1 MIIHRA
7 FIREVLQTAGA
18 VIVIILSIFLA
29 TRAVY
34 FLRQAAEGDI
44 PIGGV
49 TLLVLLKTITYLD
62 IMVPLV
68 VYIAM
73 LMVLGRWVRDNEL
86 TVISACGISM
96 GRFIRPTF
104 MLFLGVGSVVALL
117 SLYLSPMSV
126 EISHRKEREYRN
138 RTDVAGLLPGV
149 FTETRSGR
157 GVIFVE
163 RYDRD
168 TDTFHDVFVYNG
180 NGEEESVVVA
190 GVGERSFD
198 EAAGSDFLVLKEG
211 TQYRG
216 AIGAAEYG
224 VLDFESYGLRLDRKP
239 GADPALPPKA
249 RATRDLLAGDDAA
262 TAGQFHWRLSK
273 VAMLPVLMLFALAFS
288 SIHSRGTRFPGMLMA
303 LLVYFGYFNSLGFAA
318 ALVNRGAAGPYS
330 TLWAIHAGFLA
341 LALYLFHRRNRNL
354 PLVPWPA
361 NQRPKA

>member
-18 VIVIILSIFLA
+18 VIVIILSIFLV
-29 TRAVY
+29 TRVMY

-44 PIGGV
+44 PIGSV
-49 TLLVLLKTITYLD
+49 ALLVLLKMITYLD

-117 SLYLSPMSV
+117 SLYLSPLSV

-138 RTDVAGLLPGV
+138 RTDVAGILPGV
-149 FTETRSGR
+149 FTEIRSGR

-163 RYDRD
+163 RYDKD

-180 NGEEESVVVA
+180 NGREESIVVA

-198 EAAGSDFLVLKEG
+198 EAAGDFLVLKDG

-224 VLDFESYGLRLDRKP
+224 ALDFADYGLRLDPKP
-239 GADPALPPKA
+239 GADSALPPRA
-249 RATRDLLAGDDAA
+249 MATRALLAGDDAE
-262 TAGQFHWRLSK
+262 TEGQLHWRLSK

-288 SIHSRGTRFPGMLMA
+288 SIHDRGTRLSGMLMA
-303 LLVYFGYFNSLGFAA
+303 LLVYFIYFNFLGFAA

-330 TLWAIHAGFLA
+330 TLWTIHACFLV
-341 LALYLFHRRNRNL
+341 LALYLFLRRSRNQ
-354 PLVPWPA
+354 PLLPWPA
-361 NQRPKA
+361 D